1 MVEKVHNILV
11 SELPFEAGSGSTA
24 TVRNG
29 IAHVVVTLG
38 VEAGKLPKKSLG
50 KWARENAGIFK
61 GVES

>member
-29 IAHVVVTLG
+29 IAPVVVTLG
-38 VEAGKLPKKSLG
+38 VEAGKLMAEYEKAT
-50 KWARENAGIFK
+50 ARN
-61 GVES
+61 

>member
-38 VEAGKLPKKSLG
+38 VEAGKPPKKSLG
-50 KWARENAGIFK
+50 K
-61 GVES
+61 